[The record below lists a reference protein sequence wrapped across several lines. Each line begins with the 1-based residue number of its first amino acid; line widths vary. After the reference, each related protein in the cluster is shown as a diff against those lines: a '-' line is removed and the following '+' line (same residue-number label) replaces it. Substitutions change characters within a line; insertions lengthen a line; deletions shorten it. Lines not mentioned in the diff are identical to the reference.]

1 MEGDPEKQSSFLIGG
16 QVVGKQQQQGINN
29 DQRKRQLHKELSMN
43 VTRRSVG
50 LYQEYPLAAALLA
63 GATVRYV
70 EP

>member
-1 MEGDPEKQSSFLIGG
+1 MEGDPEKQSSILIGV
-16 QVVGKQQQQGINN
+16 QVVGTQQQDITN

-50 LYQEYPLAAALLA
+50 LYQDYPLATALLA